1 MSSNSAMRAT
11 ALFEPHP
18 GTLLSG
24 ALLFGALLLAACDR
38 ASDIA
43 YDHTPRSVRS
53 IADLRA
59 LCTGASVPLRE
70 EIVIRGTVVG
80 NDRYGEFS
88 KTLVLQDESG
98 GIAIA
103 AEHPLLANDY
113 PFGACVTVYCNGLVL
128 SDYGGKTQLGT
139 MPGDHGA
146 GRIPRSELDRYIRI
160 YAPATAPPEP
170 ALLSFDDISIWHLD
184 TYVRF
189 EGVRFACPG
198 SWCDLDPETGRTVTT
213 ERPIIDSAGRTFLV
227 RTEGTCRYAKEP
239 VPSGTGSL
247 TGIIDYFNGKYTL
260 RVVNREVAFIP
271 AEARPTTCPSAGRR
285 SIPTPTR

>member
-1 MSSNSAMRAT
+1 MRAI
-11 ALFEPHP
+11 ALLEPRL
-18 GTLLSG
+18 GK
-24 ALLFGALLLAACDR
+24 LLFGALLLAACDR

-43 YDHTPRSVRS
+43 YDDSPGSVRS

-103 AEHPLLANDY
+103 AEHPSLANDY

-128 SDYGGKTQLGT
+128 SDYGGKIQLGT
-139 MPGDHGA
+139 MTGEYGA

-170 ALLSFDDISIWHLD
+170 ALLSFCDVSSCHID

-189 EGVRFACPG
+189 EGVRFACAG
-198 SWCDLDPETGRTVTT
+198 SWCDLDTETGRTVTT
-213 ERPIIDSAGRTFLV
+213 ERSIIDCTGRTFRV
-227 RTEGTCRYAKEP
+227 RTEGTCRYAREP
-239 VPSGTGSL
+239 LPSGTGSL
-247 TGIIDYFNGKYTL
+247 TGVIDYFNGKYAL
-260 RVVNREVAFIP
+260 RVVNREVAFIT
-271 AEARPTTCPSAGRR
+271 AEARPTACLSTGEC